1 MWNTVTTIIIEN
13 ESSVMQLLY
22 KLCVVYDDAIA
33 SNVSRVHVYD
43 NRFSSDG
50 SGSENEEKM
59 RIIDFFCFC
68 SFFCFCHCNCLYSAS
83 EIDNRKEICLHSSL
97 LD

>member
-1 MWNTVTTIIIEN
+1 VI
-13 ESSVMQLLY
+13 
-22 KLCVVYDDAIA
+22 YDDAIA

-50 SGSENEEKM
+50 SGSEDEEKM

-68 SFFCFCHCNCLYSAS
+68 SFFVSVIVIVC
-83 EIDNRKEICLHSSL
+83 KVL
-97 LD
+97 LK